1 MYIGKSPH
9 KKGSFSLMI
18 SSVNMTKSAEDFLCS
33 ELNDIVN
40 KYNNTYHITMKM
52 KPDDIKPSTHIDS
65 SKELN
70 Y

>member
-1 MYIGKSPH
+1 
-9 KKGSFSLMI
+9 MI

>member
-1 MYIGKSPH
+1 
-9 KKGSFSLMI
+9 MI

-33 ELNDIVN
+33 ELHDIVN

-52 KPDDIKPSTHIDS
+52 KPDNIKPSTHIDS